1 MSIPNWMPIAQSYMG
16 LKEISGKGSN
26 KTIDGW
32 FEEFGYPQFKDDTAW
47 CSLFVM
53 KVMKDAGYTGST
65 SLAARSWLKWGKSI
79 RNPSYGC
86 IVVFKRG
93 NSTWQ
98 GHVAFYVKED
108 DKYVWVLGG
117 NQRNSVNVS
126 KYRKSDVLGYR
137 VPVTPGNSRTVAA
150 VATTA
155 VATGGSE
162 VLDAVGKT
170 QETLLG
176 ISIPTIQYAAAAL
189 AIVSLCVILYARWDD
204 AKTKGR

>member
-47 CSLFVM
+47 CSLFAM
-53 KVMKDAGYTGST
+53 KVMKDAGYTGSN

-108 DKYVWVLGG
+108 DKYVWTRASCSEPLGSPSHPG
-117 NQRNSVNVS
+117 FCVHLHSFRGSAPSSPHSRSCGHWQRWLVRCV
-126 KYRKSDVLGYR
+126 RR
-137 VPVTPGNSRTVAA
+137 W
-150 VATTA
+150 TTRA
-155 VATGGSE
+155 
-162 VLDAVGKT
+162 
-170 QETLLG
+170 
-176 ISIPTIQYAAAAL
+176 PF
-189 AIVSLCVILYARWDD
+189 ARSPSAW
-204 AKTKGR
+204 AMRAPA